1 MRRRGSRWRG
11 GRRTPPQ
18 VDSPHSSLLTLQL
31 VGRAL
36 QPQGS
41 ARSPAPPLRSQSPVP
56 AYRREP
62 RSLWGSLDPPPPSP
76 LRHFLPLPL
85 SRSLWSL
92 NLGARRRAPPPAP
105 SSPMLMVCPLLPTIS
120 QLCAVAPSPLASS
133 RGPHTSQL
141 APAPRGPSGRG
152 SGRAVLEVMSLSHEA
167 AARTC
172 HSLNP
177 SRGNPGTEGG
187 VCWGFGSQVCLLPPR
202 TNQCPPY
209 CAPGSLSVKWVAGE
223 ALESSLKLA
232 CAPEDLFPL
241 DKKSGLGPG
250 S

>member
-1 MRRRGSRWRG
+1 MRRRGSRWRGG

-62 RSLWGSLDPPPPSP
+62 RSLWGSLDTPTQSSKALPTPSA
-76 LRHFLPLPL
+76 LPLPL
-85 SRSLWSL
+85 EFKPGGTAEGAPSRPELAYADGVPSAPNHLPAVRGGTQSPRPL
-92 NLGARRRAPPPAP
+92 QRAPYLPAGARPAG
-105 SSPMLMVCPLLPTIS
+105 S
-120 QLCAVAPSPLASS
+120 AGS
-133 RGPHTSQL
+133 RFRP
-141 APAPRGPSGRG
+141 
-152 SGRAVLEVMSLSHEA
+152 AVLEVMSPSHEA

-177 SRGNPGTEGG
+177 SRGKPGTKGG
-187 VCWGFGSQVCLLPPR
+187 VCSGFGSQVCLLPPR

-223 ALESSLKLA
+223 ALESSL
-232 CAPEDLFPL
+232 
-241 DKKSGLGPG
+241 
-250 S
+250 